1 MFLVPVLRE
10 NANIQVFGLNAE
22 VQLSW
27 AKGQIGAVPVF
38 ENKEDA
44 EKYADGRC
52 EVIEVKESGDGK

>member
-1 MFLVPVLRE
+1 MYLVPILRE
-10 NANIQVFGLNAE
+10 NVQIQMLGLDAE
-22 VQLSW
+22 VKLSW
-27 AKGQIGAVPVF
+27 RNGQIGAVPVF